1 MNYSTLT
8 DFKLATITINNHPFS
23 YYCYEV
29 KDRLI
34 YKSFINND
42 KIYIIY
48 NPSIPKLQD
57 KLLKTLKFYIPK
69 LKYELSPNYD
79 TFYFI
84 GKQYQYKY
92 KSIGLI
98 LLVEV
103 NNPSNVLASIPCS
116 QGKEQDFQY
125 IVKCI
130 IKHLNK
136 LFYDY
141 MQNITNHVTQ
151 AFKRGPID
159 IQIVN
164 NITSYHGQYTY
175 NKITNNELI
184 KYNLKSSI
192 AAPNFLLYIA
202 IHEVAHS
209 LSHGNDKHS
218 QKFWS
223 AVSLLL
229 PNYKEYKN
237 KYIFDFI
244 STKH

>member
-1 MNYSTLT
+1 MNYNILA
-8 DFKLATITINNHPFS
+8 DFKLATITINNHLFS
-23 YYCYEV
+23 YYYYEV

-34 YKSFINND
+34 YKSFISND
-42 KIYIIY
+42 EIYIIY

-57 KLLKTLKFYIPK
+57 KLIKTLKFYIPK
-69 LKYELSPNYD
+69 LKYELSPHYD

-103 NNPSNVLASIPCS
+103 NNPSNVLASIPCL
-116 QGKEQDFQY
+116 QGKEQDSQY

-136 LFYDY
+136 LFYTY
-141 MQNITNHVTQ
+141 MQAITNQVTQ
-151 AFKRGPID
+151 AFKHAPID

-164 NITSYHGQYTY
+164 NITSYHGQYRY
-175 NKITNNELI
+175 NKTQNTELI
-184 KYNLKSSI
+184 KYSLKSSI
-192 AAPNFLLYIA
+192 ASPDFLHYIVV
-202 IHEVAHS
+202 HEVAHS
-209 LSHGNDKHS
+209 LSHGYDKHS
-218 QKFWS
+218 QRFWT

-229 PNYKEYKN
+229 PNYKDYKN
-237 KYIFDFI
+237 KFIFDFI
-244 STKH
+244 SLKE

>member
-1 MNYSTLT
+1 MNYNTLA
-8 DFKLATITINNHPFS
+8 DFKLATITINNHPYS
-23 YYCYEV
+23 YYYYEV

-34 YKSFINND
+34 YKSFINDNE
-42 KIYIIY
+42 IYIIY
-48 NPSIPKLQD
+48 NPSVPKLQD
-57 KLLKTLKFYIPK
+57 KLIKTLKFYIPK

-103 NNPSNVLASIPCS
+103 NNPSNVLASIPCL
-116 QGKEQDFQY
+116 QGKEQDTKY

-130 IKHLNK
+130 TIHLNK
-136 LFYDY
+136 LFYAY
-141 MQNITNHVTQ
+141 MQTITNQVAQ
-151 AFKRGPID
+151 AFKREPIN

-164 NITSYHGQYTY
+164 NITSYHGQYRY
-175 NKITNNELI
+175 NKIHNTELI
-184 KYNLKSSI
+184 KYSLKSSI
-192 AAPNFLLYIA
+192 ANPDFLHYIV

-209 LSHGNDKHS
+209 LSHGYDKHS

-223 AVSLLL
+223 TVSLLL
-229 PNYKEYKN
+229 PNYKDYKN
-237 KYIFDFI
+237 KFIFDFMSI
-244 STKH
+244 SK